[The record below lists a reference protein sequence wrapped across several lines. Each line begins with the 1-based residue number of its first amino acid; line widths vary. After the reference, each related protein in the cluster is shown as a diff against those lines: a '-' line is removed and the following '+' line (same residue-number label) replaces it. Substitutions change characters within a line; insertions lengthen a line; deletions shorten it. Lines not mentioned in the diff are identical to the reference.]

1 MTLRQFS
8 SFVCRCAVSAAVAL
22 AVLIAAPALASAQT
36 ITLTWDP
43 NTEANLGGYL
53 VHSGTQ
59 SRSYSTQTDAG
70 KQTTLPITGLDLTK
84 DNFFAVQAYSTD
96 GLLSPLSQEVLLPA
110 NVAAGTTITGISS
123 NVGVPLLVG
132 TPVTWTA
139 SATSSTGAVEYK
151 FLLFGQQTGWRVAQ
165 DYSASATFTWT
176 PGWNDIGKAS
186 LQVWVRT
193 AGSTAPYEAWRGL
206 DAFDVTTEPASLK
219 ADTEFPSPSGQAIL
233 WTAAV
238 TGATSPLEYKF
249 LALDKA
255 LGAWAVLR
263 DYTQSNQVT
272 WTPTH
277 NGKYAVQ
284 VWARRVGSGAAY
296 ESWAGSGEFD
306 IAPSRLSVVSIDAD
320 KALPAL
326 TGTTITWTARTRGG
340 TAGPLQFKFVRYSA
354 QTATWK
360 VVQDYSPLRTYTWTP
375 TWGDD
380 GFHVLQVWVKNAG
393 SAASYDAWLGTD
405 PFELRR
411 APLQLTADKVF
422 PVAPSVNVR
431 WTAEVPDPSVALEYS
446 FFIYDRSKGTWTV
459 GRPYNSTNTF
469 DWTPGATGT
478 FAMQAWARKA
488 GSSSAYDVW
497 RGTDYLDVFSSP
509 ARMKSV
515 TVDTSL
521 PCVEGHAYHVD
532 CNRQRRNLGPRVPVR
547 DLQRIERLARAE
559 GIQPKPDRDVDPW
572 RDRSRDL
579 RAAGVGSKHRVG
591 LQLRRLAGDGVLRR
605 SSRR

>member
-1 MTLRQFS
+1 MTLRQVS
-8 SFVCRCAVSAAVAL
+8 SFVCRCTVSAAVAL

-53 VHSGTQ
+53 VHSGTH

-70 KQTTLPITGLDLTK
+70 KQTTLSMTGLDLTK

-110 NVAAGTTITGISS
+110 NPAAGTTITGISS

-165 DYSASATFTWT
+165 DYSTSATFTWT

-277 NGKYAVQ
+277 NGKYALQ

-296 ESWAGSGEFD
+296 ESWAGSGDFD

-320 KALPAL
+320 RALPAL

-393 SAASYDAWLGTD
+393 SAASYDVWLGTD
-405 PFELRR
+405 TFELRR

-446 FFIYDRSKGTWTV
+446 FFVYDRSKGTWTV
-459 GRPYNSTNTF
+459 GRPYNATNTF

-478 FAMQAWARKA
+478 FALQAWARKA

-515 TVDTSL
+515 TVDTTFPASRGTPITWTATASGGTSAL
-521 PCVEGHAYHVD
+521 EYRFVIYNASTGW
-532 CNRQRRNLGPRVPVR
+532 RVLKEYSQSRTAMWTPGANEAGTYALQVWVR
-547 DLQRIERLARAE
+547 
-559 GIQPKPDRDVDPW
+559 
-572 RDRSRDL
+572 ST
-579 RAAGVGSKHRVG
+579 GS
-591 LQLRRLAGDGVLRR
+591 A
-605 SSRR
+605 SSFEDWQGTAFFVVK